1 MDLYHIPGDTG
12 GDWRIGKFVEYQH
25 EVPSIHYR
33 VMGNYIVDWVPD
45 RDDAVMMCWYM
56 SATYN
61 EITCMEKPDPENSK
75 GLLSEIL
82 AGGQAIP

>member
-12 GDWRIGKFVEYQH
+12 GDWRMGKFVEYQH

-45 RDDAVMMCWYM
+45 RDDAVMMCW
-56 SATYN
+56 
-61 EITCMEKPDPENSK
+61 
-75 GLLSEIL
+75 
-82 AGGQAIP
+82 